1 MSKSEIF
8 TTREWVNKT
17 KAEVFDFFSDLNN
30 LVLLTPPLM
39 NMNIDESFLADKVK
53 KDTSF
58 QIKIGY
64 RPLVLKWQS
73 EITDWNPSDH
83 FADMQTTGPY
93 SKWIHKHSFVED
105 DGGTWV
111 VDEIEYIPK
120 LFPTLG
126 KYFYKLLLKS
136 MFSYRDK
143 QVKKLLY
150 N

>member
-8 TTREWVNKT
+8 TTRVWVNKT

-73 EITDWNPSDH
+73 STIISR
-83 FADMQTTGPY
+83 
-93 SKWIHKHSFVED
+93 
-105 DGGTWV
+105 
-111 VDEIEYIPK
+111 
-120 LFPTLG
+120 L
-126 KYFYKLLLKS
+126 
-136 MFSYRDK
+136 
-143 QVKKLLY
+143 
-150 N
+150 

>member
-8 TTREWVNKT
+8 TTRVWVNKT

-83 FADMQTTGPY
+83 FADMQATGPY
-93 SKWIHKHSFVED
+93 SKWIHNHSFIEEN
-105 DGGTWV
+105 GGTWI
-111 VDEIEYIPK
+111 VDEVEYLPK
-120 LFPTLG
+120 FFPTLG
-126 KYFYKLLLKS
+126 RLFYKLLLTF
-136 MFSYRDK
+136 MFQYRDK
-143 QVKKLLY
+143 QVKKLL
-150 N
+150 